1 MDIRVLGSGSSGNAY
16 MISDGKTT
24 LLVECGLPW
33 KALQQALQYRVTSLD
48 ACLLTHEHMD
58 HAKSAQ
64 HLADYGMKVYMSE
77 GTKRALNA
85 QEHNFRTFFTQ
96 ATCRYLSVAI
106 GSFLVSPFH
115 TIHDATE
122 PVGFLIQ
129 SKKTGEKL
137 VFITDSAYCPYR
149 FTGID
154 YWMIE
159 VNYVK
164 SSLDANTMSGSVN
177 LSRRQRTVQSHMS
190 LETAV
195 EMLRSSNASMAKA
208 IYCMHLSDKNSDEEV
223 IKRVMVESFGVP
235 VVIC

>member
-64 HLADYGMKVYMSE
+64 HLADYGIKVYMSE
-77 GTKRALNA
+77 GTKQALNA
-85 QEHNFRTFFTQ
+85 QEHNFRTFFAQ
-96 ATCRYLSVAI
+96 VLWRYLSISI
-106 GSFLVSPFH
+106 GSLIVSPFH
-115 TIHDATE
+115 TIHDAAE

-129 SKKTGEKL
+129 SKKTREKL
-137 VFITDSAYCPYR
+137 VFVTDSAYCPYR

-164 SSLDANTMSGSVN
+164 SSLDANTVSGSVN

-208 IYCMHLSDKNSDEEV
+208 IYCVHLSDKNSNEEV

-235 VVIC
+235 VVTC